1 MKPRRYEQRRY
12 GQDVTHET
20 RSEAHDKVDK
30 AKRYRQI
37 KKILSN
43 HPEGLTAKEV
53 AALICHYGFIPF
65 AERNFSA
72 PRLTEMCESGEVEPI
87 GKKIC
92 QYTGRKVS
100 LYALRREA

>member
-1 MKPRRYEQRRY
+1 MEPRRYGE
-12 GQDVTHET
+12 DVTLET
-20 RSEAHDKVDK
+20 RAEAHDKVDK
-30 AKRYRQI
+30 AKRYKQI
-37 KKILSN
+37 KQILWG
-43 HPEGLTAKEV
+43 HPDGLTAKEV
-53 AALICHYGFIPF
+53 AVHMCRRGYIPT

-72 PRLTEMCESGEVEPI
+72 PRLTEMCEDGVVEPI

>member
-1 MKPRRYEQRRY
+1 MEPRRY
-12 GQDVTHET
+12 GQDVTLET
-20 RSEAHDKVDK
+20 RAEAHDKVDK

-37 KKILSN
+37 KSILKD

-53 AALICHYGFIPF
+53 AAYMCRRGLIPF

-87 GKKIC
+87 GKKVC